1 MKLSVRIPLL
11 FGSVV
16 LITSVSIS
24 IIFLTISSSTLEK
37 TIMNALHAE
46 TDASA
51 EILSARLQGQLDVIA
66 EIASQPLVQSM
77 NWEAIQPSL
86 VRDVQRIGVLDLA
99 LVSPNGISNYVIDNT
114 SVDVRD
120 RDYFRRAMAGEKN
133 IEVVFSRLSGQIVVL
148 FAAPVFQSDNSGAP
162 VVGVLIARK
171 DGGKALSDIIV
182 NLEISMESGQ
192 YFLAD
197 KDGTYIAH
205 RNTDLVKNQFNPITE
220 SGKDSSM
227 KPLADLVT
235 RALKEKR
242 GNSHYVHEG
251 KELIGYFTEV
261 PVFQWILFSTIE
273 KKDVYNQLS
282 QMRVIVL
289 IIGVILIFAGLVIAF
304 FLGRSIAKPVIS
316 VAETLKDIA
325 EGEGDLTHIIPIHTK
340 DEIGNLAIYFN
351 ETLEKIKKMVIN
363 IRKEASALS
372 SIGGEL
378 AANMNQTAAAVNE
391 ITSNIQS
398 INSRILNQSASV
410 SETHATMEQVTETI
424 SKLNSHIENQSTNIS
439 SASSAIEQMVANT
452 GSVTDTLVKNAANV
466 RTLREASE
474 VGRTGLREVAEDI
487 QEIARESEG
496 LLQINSVMENIASQ
510 TNLLSMNAAIEAAHA
525 GEAGKGFSVVA
536 AEIRKLAESSSQ
548 QSKTI
553 SQVLKKIKESIDKI
567 TSATDNV
574 LQKFEAIESSV
585 NIVAEQENSI
595 RSAMEEQ
602 GHGSKQIL
610 EGVSN
615 INEITSEVKSGS
627 QEMLEGS
634 QEVIRESEHLEKITH
649 EITAGMNEM
658 SVGAEEINIA
668 VHQVNEISVKNR
680 ENIEMLI
687 REVSKFKVE

>member
-11 FGSVV
+11 FGLVV
-16 LITSVSIS
+16 LITSGSIG
-24 IIFLTISSSTLEK
+24 IISLTISSSTLEK
-37 TIMNALHAE
+37 TIINALHAE

-51 EILSARLQGQLDVIA
+51 EILSSKLQGQLDVVA

-77 NWEAIQPSL
+77 DWEAVKPSL
-86 VRDVQRIGVLDLA
+86 VRDVQRIGVLDMA
-99 LVSPNGISNYVIDNT
+99 LVSPDGVSNYVIDNT
-114 SVDVRD
+114 SVDVKD

-133 IEVVFSRLSGQIVVL
+133 IEVVFSRISGQIVVL
-148 FAAPVFQSDNSGAP
+148 FAAPVFQNDNQGAP

-171 DGGKALSDIIV
+171 DGSKTLSDIVV

-205 RNTDLVKNQFNPITE
+205 RNTELVKNQYNPVTE
-220 SGKDSSM
+220 AGRDRSI
-227 KPLADLVT
+227 KPLADLIT

-251 KELIGYFTEV
+251 KELIGYFKDV
-261 PVFQWILFSTIE
+261 SGFQWILFSTIE
-273 KKDVYNQLS
+273 KKDINSQLS

-304 FLGRSIAKPVIS
+304 IVGRSIAKPVIR

-325 EGEGDLTHIIPIHTK
+325 EGEGDLTHAIQVHSN
-340 DEIGNLAIYFN
+340 DEIGSLAIYFN
-351 ETLEKIKKMVIN
+351 ETLEKIRKMVIN
-363 IRKEASALS
+363 IRKEATALS
-372 SIGGEL
+372 NIGGEL

-398 INSRILNQSASV
+398 INTRILNQSASV
-410 SETHATMEQVTETI
+410 SETHATMEQVTATI
-424 SKLNSHIENQSTNIS
+424 SKLNSHIEKQGSNIS

-452 GSVTDTLVKNAANV
+452 GSVTDTLVKNASNV

-474 VGRTGLREVAEDI
+474 VGRNGLREVAEDI

-496 LLQINSVMENIASQ
+496 LLEINSVMENIASQ

-525 GEAGKGFSVVA
+525 GESGKGFSVVA

-567 TSATDNV
+567 TNATENV
-574 LQKFEAIESSV
+574 LQKFEAIDSSV
-585 NIVAEQENSI
+585 KIVAEQENNI
-595 RSAMEEQ
+595 RNAMEEQ

-649 EITAGMNEM
+649 EITHGMSEM
-658 SVGAEEINIA
+658 SVGADEINIA